1 MTDADRHWR
10 YALAAML
17 IISTVALGM
26 AVIFHAVPEG
36 SQRIVDALFGG
47 LLPITGNAVSKA
59 IDAARAVED
68 ASTIKQQSA
77 QLAGAQPVDGPSGR
91 PGDPIAVTEE
101 VSRS

>member
-17 IISTVALGM
+17 IVSTVALGF
-26 AVIFHAVPEG
+26 AVIFHPVPES
-36 SQRIVDALFGG
+36 SQRLVDALFGG
-47 LLPITGNAVSKA
+47 LLPITGNAVTKA

-77 QLAGAQPVDGPSGR
+77 QLAGTQPTDGPSGR